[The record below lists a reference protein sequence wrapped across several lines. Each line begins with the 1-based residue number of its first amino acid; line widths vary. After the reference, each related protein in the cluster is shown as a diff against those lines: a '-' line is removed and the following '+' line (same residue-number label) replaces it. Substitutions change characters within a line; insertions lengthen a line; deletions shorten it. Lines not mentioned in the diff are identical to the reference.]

1 MRICDAG
8 PWLNIKKYGR
18 FMKLRRLQN
27 IKNNKKQL
35 IFVKKIFHLIYNIYV
50 YSILF
55 YFH

>member
-8 PWLNIKKYGR
+8 PWLDRKKYGK
-18 FMKLRRLQN
+18 FIKLRRLKN

-35 IFVKKIFHLIYNIYV
+35 ILVKKIFYLIYNIYI